1 MRKIISLF
9 VIMLLLT
16 ACGSGSISK
25 YETIDTNKAL
35 ELIADGAI
43 ILDVRTVEEFNRE
56 HIPNDINI
64 PLDHIDSVGFDKDST
79 IIVYCQS
86 GMRSKQAVEKMV
98 EMEYTSLY
106 NLDGGLLNWGGDLEE

>member
-1 MRKIISLF
+1 MKKIFSL
-9 VIMLLLT
+9 IIILILLT
-16 ACGSGSISK
+16 ACGNNK
-25 YETIDTNKAL
+25 YTTIDTNRAL
-35 ELIADGAI
+35 ELIDNGAI

-56 HIPNDINI
+56 HIPNAINI
-64 PLDHIDSVGFDKDST
+64 PLDQLDTVEFDKDST

-86 GMRSKQAVEKMV
+86 GMRSKEAVEKMA